1 MVVTGDYPKKHI
13 SKEVTAYNQ
22 VFYLEIRRLLWL
34 YSRDKAPSGAFRLP
48 TLPQAAI
55 QLRPFSR
62 PLHLLRGNHH
72 TVTVA
77 S

>member
-34 YSRDKAPSGAFRLP
+34 YSRDKAPSGF
-48 TLPQAAI
+48 
-55 QLRPFSR
+55 
-62 PLHLLRGNHH
+62 
-72 TVTVA
+72 
-77 S
+77 